1 MLILG
6 KMLLKTFNLSRNQDT
21 QQQDAALRHVLR
33 AEQFQPDCA
42 GSAGR
47 SKAIAALPI
56 SAADRFATWTVRPK
70 LL

>member
-33 AEQFQPDCA
+33 AC
-42 GSAGR
+42 
-47 SKAIAALPI
+47 
-56 SAADRFATWTVRPK
+56 
-70 LL
+70 